1 MAKKIEKTEDV
12 DDVVVKNEIVFV
24 NPIKLARAKE
34 IVALL
39 ARAPKT
45 EDEQDLK
52 GKFANM
58 IKEDEVAA
66 ADSVEYVYVKL
77 GGLVRTR
84 VEQVK
89 AEELSAKLKSNK
101 KVTSD
106 EKSDDD
112 SSEE

>member
-1 MAKKIEKTEDV
+1 MAKKIEKTEGV
-12 DDVVVKNEIVFV
+12 DDVVVKDEIVFV

-45 EDEQDLK
+45 EDEQELK
-52 GKFANM
+52 MKFSNM
-58 IKEDEVAA
+58 IKEDEVAT

-84 VEQVK
+84 VEQVE
-89 AEELSAKLKSNK
+89 AEELSTKLKSNK

-106 EKSDDD
+106 DASDED
-112 SSEE
+112 

>member
-1 MAKKIEKTEDV
+1 MAKKIEKTEGV
-12 DDVVVKNEIVFV
+12 DDVVVKDEIVFV

-45 EDEQDLK
+45 EDEQELK
-52 GKFANM
+52 AKFANM
-58 IKEDEVAA
+58 LKEDEVAT

-89 AEELSAKLKSNK
+89 AEELSAKLKANK

-106 EKSDDD
+106 DKSEKDSD
-112 SSEE
+112 EE